1 MSTSDAI
8 QPIAAEQIAAIRQLV
23 ADAEKHQNDPEPFLA
38 LHTAETIIVNI
49 AGRRV
54 LGRDALRQA
63 MTAALASPLAQ
74 VRTRQ
79 EIVDVRFPA
88 PGVALVSCT
97 KHVSDDRDPGGKD
110 TSGASLPNSGSLT
123 YLLVE
128 EQGAWRIAVAQTT
141 PIMGA

>member
-1 MSTSDAI
+1 MNRQSD
-8 QPIAAEQIAAIRQLV
+8 EDRIAAIRQVV
-23 ADAEKHQNDPEPFLA
+23 ADAEKYQNDPEPFLA

-54 LGRDALRQA
+54 LGRDALRAA

-97 KHVSDDRDPGGKD
+97 KHVSDDRDAVVKD
-110 TSGASLPNSGSLT
+110 ASGAGLPKSGSLT
-123 YLLVE
+123 YILVE
-128 EQGAWRIAVAQTT
+128 EADAWRIALAQTT
-141 PIMGA
+141 PIMAS